1 MKLIQF
7 LTHIDKSDLIMEF
20 VVVGGRNSNGNDG
33 TLTLPVSAKS
43 AKEIVI
49 ESFRHLVTAANGLQ
63 LCEVR

>member
-1 MKLIQF
+1 MQF
-7 LTHIDKSDLIMEF
+7 LTHIDKSDLMEEVMEF

-33 TLTLPVSAKS
+33 TLTLPVSARS
-43 AKEIVI
+43 AKKIVI